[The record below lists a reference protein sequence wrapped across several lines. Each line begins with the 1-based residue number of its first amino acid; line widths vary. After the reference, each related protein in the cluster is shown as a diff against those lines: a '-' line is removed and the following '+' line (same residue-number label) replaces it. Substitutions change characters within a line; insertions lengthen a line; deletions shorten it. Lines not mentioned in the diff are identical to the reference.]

1 MKIKWNDKRKNG
13 KYYVIPIFAD
23 LPEYILRE
31 DKGYKPTFTIAP
43 DHHDGLYSMEKLF
56 LEHYTDPTEFSFIQD
71 VFEGDIEHW
80 ETVKSSVCI
89 AKRYESWKKKAEAML
104 ISDAMMKIVSTALDE
119 NNKNSFQALKY
130 LVERGEKL
138 AKRPT
143 AGRPKKEKKE
153 DEVDSKDL
161 LADIA
166 RLRGE

>member
-13 KYYVIPIFAD
+13 KYFVVPIFAD

-80 ETVKSSVCI
+80 EAVKSSVSMV
-89 AKRYESWKKKAEAML
+89 KRYESWKKKAEAML

-153 DEVDSKDL
+153 EEVSSKDL

>member
-80 ETVKSSVCI
+80 ETVKTSVCI

-153 DEVDSKDL
+153 EEVDSKDL